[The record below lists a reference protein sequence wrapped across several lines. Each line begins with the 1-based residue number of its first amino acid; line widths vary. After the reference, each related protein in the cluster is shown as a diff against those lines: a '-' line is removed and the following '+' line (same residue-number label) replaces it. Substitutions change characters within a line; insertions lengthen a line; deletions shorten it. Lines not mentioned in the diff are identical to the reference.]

1 MAGRSERGPKDSSST
16 KLMSDMDPDGMDPE
30 FDGEGDLDYP
40 ENITEAASSRGQQ
53 AKPAGTPGSQDKD
66 TPVRS
71 RRDDWTESE
80 SEDEEDEDM
89 EPRSTPRSGSQPP
102 HNRRETDRNPP
113 PQSGDRRR

>member
-1 MAGRSERGPKDSSST
+1 
-16 KLMSDMDPDGMDPE
+16 MSDMDPDGMDPE

-40 ENITEAASSRGQQ
+40 ENISDAASTRGQQ
-53 AKPAGTPGSQDKD
+53 AKPAGTPGSPDKES
-66 TPVRS
+66 PIRS

-102 HNRRETDRNPP
+102 HNRRETDRDRPSPP
-113 PQSGDRRR
+113 GDRRR